1 MTKIVLKSNVM
12 KKNDEA
18 AQQNR
23 DHFDNLGLFCVNM
36 IGSPGGGKTSLLEAT
51 FRQYSKDSRFA
62 VIEGDV
68 KTDNDMQRI
77 ASAGVPAVQIETDGA
92 CHLNAEQIEP
102 MGREL
107 DLPNKDVLIIE
118 NVGNLICPVSYDLGE
133 HKRMIVISVTEG
145 EDKPLKYPSA
155 FTSADIMVITKVD
168 LSPYVDVDP
177 LKLEANGLKINPNL
191 DVIITSSK
199 TGEGMSE
206 FYQSLAGKEA
216 GCLVADEYC
225 D

>member
-1 MTKIVLKSNVM
+1 M
-12 KKNDEA
+12 KKNDDCA
-18 AQQNR
+18 RLNR
-23 DHFDNLGLFCVNM
+23 KHFSDLGLFCVNM

-51 FRQYSKDSRFA
+51 FKQHGADCRFA

-77 ASAGVPAVQIETDGA
+77 RSVGVPAVQIETDGS
-92 CHLNAEQIEP
+92 CHLNAVQVEE
-102 MGREL
+102 MGQRL
-107 DLPNKDVLIIE
+107 DLPDKDVLIIE

-155 FTSADIMVITKVD
+155 FTSADIMVITKID

-177 LKLEANGLKINPNL
+177 ENLKANGLAINPNL
-191 DVIITSSK
+191 NVIMTSSK
-199 TGEGMSE
+199 TGEGMND
-206 FYQSLAGKEA
+206 FFEA
-216 GCLVADEYC
+216 LKGQEVECLSAHEYC